1 MNALF
6 KKQYAQVKQLA
17 TRIESEISY
26 YKTLSDKE
34 ENHKKQS
41 LKTQVNL
48 MELFAL
54 LTGNADLV
62 CDVIIGSF
70 HIFGEIQETF
80 KAYEEILLNEN
91 LIEFGDTLTDDEKQS
106 YYHQQRI
113 EQEYHTNVK
122 YYDLF

>member
-1 MNALF
+1 MNALI

-17 TRIESEISY
+17 TRIESEIAY

-62 CDVIIGSF
+62 GDVIIGSF

-80 KAYEEILLNEN
+80 KAYEQILLDEN
-91 LIEFGDTLTDDEKQS
+91 LIEFGDTLSDDEKQS
-106 YYHQQRI
+106 YYHQQKI

>member
-1 MNALF
+1 MNALI

-17 TRIESEISY
+17 ARIESEISY
-26 YKTLSDKE
+26 YKTLSDNE

-62 CDVIIGSF
+62 GDVIIGSF

-80 KAYEEILLNEN
+80 KAYEQMLLNEN
-91 LIEFGDTLTDDEKQS
+91 LIEFGDTLSDDEKQS
-106 YYHQQRI
+106 YYHQQKI

>member
-1 MNALF
+1 MNALI
-6 KKQYAQVKQLA
+6 KKQYAQVKQLS
-17 TRIESEISY
+17 TRIESEIAY

-62 CDVIIGSF
+62 GDVIIGSF

-80 KAYEEILLNEN
+80 KAYENMLLNEN
-91 LIEFGDTLTDDEKQS
+91 LIEFGDTLSDDEKQS

>member
-1 MNALF
+1 MNALI

-17 TRIESEISY
+17 TRIESEIVY
-26 YKTLSDKE
+26 YKTLSDNE

-91 LIEFGDTLTDDEKQS
+91 LIEFGDTLSDDEKQS
-106 YYHQQRI
+106 YYHQQKI

>member
-1 MNALF
+1 MNALI

-17 TRIESEISY
+17 TRIKSEIAY

-54 LTGNADLV
+54 LTGNADLIG
-62 CDVIIGSF
+62 DIIIGSSC
-70 HIFGEIQETF
+70 IFGEIQETF
-80 KAYEEILLNEN
+80 KAYEEMLLDEN
-91 LIEFGDTLTDDEKQS
+91 LIEFGDTLSDDEKQS
-106 YYHQQRI
+106 YYHQQKI

>member
-1 MNALF
+1 MNALI

-26 YKTLSDKE
+26 YKTLSDNE

-70 HIFGEIQETF
+70 HIFGEIKETF

-91 LIEFGDTLTDDEKQS
+91 LIEFGDTLSDDEKQS
-106 YYHQQRI
+106 YYHQQTI

>member
-1 MNALF
+1 MNTLF
-6 KKQYAQVKQLA
+6 KKQYEQVKKLA
-17 TRIESEISY
+17 ARIESEISY

-62 CDVIIGSF
+62 GDVIIGSF

-80 KAYEEILLNEN
+80 KAYEQILLDEN
-91 LIEFGDTLTDDEKQS
+91 LIEFGDTLSDDEKQS

>member
-1 MNALF
+1 MNALI
-6 KKQYAQVKQLA
+6 KKQYEQVKKLA
-17 TRIESEISY
+17 TRIESEIAY

-62 CDVIIGSF
+62 GDVIIGSF

-80 KAYEEILLNEN
+80 KAYENMLLNEN
-91 LIEFGDTLTDDEKQS
+91 LIEFGDTLSDDEKQS

>member
-17 TRIESEISY
+17 IRIESEISY

-106 YYHQQRI
+106 YYHQQKI